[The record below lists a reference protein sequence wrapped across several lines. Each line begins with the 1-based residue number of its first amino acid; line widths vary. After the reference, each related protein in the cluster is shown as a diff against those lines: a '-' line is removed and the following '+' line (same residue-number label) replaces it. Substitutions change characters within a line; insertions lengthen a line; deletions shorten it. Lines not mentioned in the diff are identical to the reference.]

1 MKNDTNKNMEMMK
14 KIIEEKKA
22 KSSNQKNTK
31 RASIHTTQSKASGGQ
46 GLYGK
51 YAQ

>member
-1 MKNDTNKNMEMMK
+1 MKNDTNKNMELMK

-22 KSSNQKNTK
+22 KSSKQKNTK
-31 RASIHTTQSKASGGQ
+31 RASIYGTQSAASGGQ

-51 YAQ
+51 